1 MKQEAQAT
9 FLEYLQQSF
18 EAGTFVKLTLSK
30 PTDKSSELK
39 NIYLRPVHIKDQLHY
54 SFLYRYKTKDIVK
67 NHLPDGTLAILD
79 ELLGQ
84 DFLEASLFTTEKD
97 LTLFFNKKRKARLQ
111 TKASSHSAPPDTSHN
126 KKKKRFIEPA
136 GNPYL
141 YHLGITNQEGQIL
154 KQGQKKF
161 RQINKYI
168 EIIDSLLRQH
178 PLPSSPN
185 IVDMGSGKGYL
196 TFALYDYLNQQLQLD
211 TQITGIEL
219 RPPLV
224 QATNELARRIDYQ
237 QLHFEAMDIMDYPA
251 DQIDM
256 LIALHACDIATDIAI
271 AKGIQ
276 SQAEIIVVAPC
287 CHKQVRKSMNPTG
300 IMGDMLKHGILLE
313 RQAELLTDTIRSLLM
328 EAHGYQTKVFEFIST
343 EHTPK
348 NMMIVGMK
356 GKPNMEA
363 METVNALK
371 KQFGVS
377 SHYLETLLSN
387 VNLTKKK

>member
-1 MKQEAQAT
+1 
-9 FLEYLQQSF
+9 
-18 EAGTFVKLTLSK
+18 
-30 PTDKSSELK
+30 
-39 NIYLRPVHIKDQLHY
+39 
-54 SFLYRYKTKDIVK
+54 
-67 NHLPDGTLAILD
+67 
-79 ELLGQ
+79 
-84 DFLEASLFTTEKD
+84 
-97 LTLFFNKKRKARLQ
+97 
-111 TKASSHSAPPDTSHN
+111 
-126 KKKKRFIEPA
+126 
-136 GNPYL
+136 
-141 YHLGITNQEGQIL
+141 
-154 KQGQKKF
+154 
-161 RQINKYI
+161 
-168 EIIDSLLRQH
+168 
-178 PLPSSPN
+178 
-185 IVDMGSGKGYL
+185 MGSGKGYL

-287 CHKQVRKSMNPTG
+287 CHKQVRKSMNPAG

>member
-1 MKQEAQAT
+1 MNQEAQIT

-18 EAGTFVKLTLSK
+18 EGGTFVKLTLSK
-30 PTDKSSELK
+30 PTDRSSELK
-39 NIYLRPVHIKDQLHY
+39 NIYLRPVSIKDQLHY

-67 NHLPDGTLAILD
+67 NHLPDHTLTLLD
-79 ELLGQ
+79 KLLGQ
-84 DFLEASLFTTEKD
+84 DFLEASLFTTQKD
-97 LTLFFNKKRKARLQ
+97 LTLFFNKKRKARLVI
-111 TKASSHSAPPDTSHN
+111 KASSIPAPPDTSHN
-126 KKKKRFIEPA
+126 KKKKRLIEAA

-141 YHLGITNQEGQIL
+141 YQLGITSKEGQIL

-168 EIIDSLLRQH
+168 EIIDSLLRKH
-178 PLPSSPN
+178 PLPPSPK

-211 TQITGIEL
+211 AQITGIEL
-219 RPPLV
+219 RPQLV
-224 QATNELARRIDYQ
+224 AATNELARMIEFQ

-271 AKGIQ
+271 AKGIR

-287 CHKQVRKSMNPTG
+287 CHKQVRKSMKPAG
-300 IMGDMLKHGILLE
+300 IMDEMLKHGILLE
-313 RQAELLTDTIRSLLM
+313 RQAELLTDSIRSLLM

-356 GKPNMEA
+356 GKPNPEA
-363 METVNALK
+363 KGIIQEIKN
-371 KQFGVS
+371 QFGIS
-377 SHYLETLLSN
+377 SHYLEKILL
-387 VNLTKKK
+387 